1 MRFVLGADHAGYAYR
16 ESILEWLEEREYPV
30 TDVGTRDDGSC
41 DYPRF
46 AHEVARR
53 VARNPD
59 DCRGV
64 LVCGSGEGMSMV
76 ANRYTGV
83 RAALCLSESM
93 ARKTRA
99 HNDAN
104 CLVLAER
111 LMAEEEALAAVEA
124 FIEGGF
130 DGGRHARRIGKID
143 RPPLRVSEHSLVQV
157 KLTELRDAST
167 GGKRFRETLRELAR
181 LLVAEATRWV
191 PTDRRSV
198 RTEVAEAEGRALDR
212 DVVLAPILRAGLGMM
227 EAARDYFP
235 DAGVAHVG
243 MSRDEGTL
251 EAEEYLLEVPTDLE
265 DPLVLV
271 LDPMVATGGT
281 ATRALASLKERIP
294 SADWRLVSVV
304 SAPEGIE
311 RLHEDH
317 PDVSVYTA
325 SLDEDLNDEGLIV
338 PGLGDAGDRLFGTG

>member
-1 MRFVLGADHAGYAYR
+1 MRFVLGADHAGYEYR
-16 ESILEWLEEREYPV
+16 ESILDWLKARDHTV
-30 TDVGTRDDGSC
+30 VDVGTDSDESC
-41 DYPRF
+41 DYPEY

-53 VARNPD
+53 VATDPD
-59 DCRGV
+59 GSRGI
-64 LVCGSGEGMSMV
+64 LICGSGEGMSMV

-83 RAALCLSESM
+83 RAALCLSASM

-104 CLVLAER
+104 CLVLAQR
-111 LMAEEEALAAVEA
+111 SMEEEDALGAVEA
-124 FIEGGF
+124 FIEGEF

-143 RPPLRVSEHSLVQV
+143 RPPLRVSDHALVQV

-167 GGKRFRETLRELAR
+167 DGTRFREALREITR

-198 RTEVAEAEGRALDR
+198 TTEVAETEGRTLDR

-227 EAARDYFP
+227 EAARELFP
-235 DAGVAHVG
+235 GAGVAHVG
-243 MSRDEGTL
+243 MSRDEQTL
-251 EAEEYLLEVPTDLE
+251 EAEEYLLEVPADLE
-265 DPLVLV
+265 DPLVIV

-281 ATRALASLKERIP
+281 ATGALNSLKERIP
-294 SADWRLVSVV
+294 SADWRLISVV
-304 SAPEGIE
+304 AAPEGV
-311 RLHEDH
+311 RSVHDAH
-317 PDVSVYTA
+317 PDVSIHA
-325 SLDEDLNDEGLIV
+325 GSLDDGLNGDGLIV